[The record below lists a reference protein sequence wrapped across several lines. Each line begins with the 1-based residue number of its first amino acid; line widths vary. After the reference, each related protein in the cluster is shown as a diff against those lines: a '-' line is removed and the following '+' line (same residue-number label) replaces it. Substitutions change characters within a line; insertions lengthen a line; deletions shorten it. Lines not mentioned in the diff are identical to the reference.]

1 MKTDSFKEFTLE
13 QLSDLAEL
21 VCRRMFSGWG
31 LYSGEIFFG
40 IISGGQLYLKTDATS
55 RKRYLKMGM
64 GPFRPRPRQTLWSYY
79 RVPVDVLEDRDRLRL
94 WAETAVRAQRQ
105 SKPARRRNR
114 GRRVPA
120 GEDSV

>member
-114 GRRVPA
+114 GRRVLA